1 MPAVTPSP
9 LPESKYSVL
18 DHLLDGLDAPALHW
32 LSGYVAGVAAER
44 EGKRALPLAAP
55 VAAAARRRRI
65 TVVYGSQTGNAKRI
79 AESLAAQFEA
89 ANLPVRLLRADAY
102 PQRELKDET
111 LLYIVMSTQG
121 EGDPPDDSMG
131 FVEFVSGKRAPK
143 LPGLQ
148 YAVLGLGDTSYPEF
162 CGISRKLDE
171 RLNELGAKR
180 LQEAGAADLDI
191 ETVAR
196 PWTVVALERAREV
209 FAERALPLASVTPLR
224 RADAGALDAAAT
236 AAAFHREAPFLAEV
250 LENQRITARDSD
262 KDIRH
267 VEFSLEG
274 SGLTYEPGDALGVW
288 PRQPSAQV
296 EEVLELLNLAP
307 DVVVEH
313 DSTRLPLSE
322 WLGKK
327 RELTRLARPFLAE
340 HAKRNG
346 DAALAHALTPEGR
359 DQLAALFDRY
369 QLPDL
374 LRAYPASW
382 TADELVA
389 RLRPLAPRM
398 YSIASSREE
407 VGNEVHLTVA
417 NVRYRSF
424 ERDRVGVASRYLSHL
439 DDDARAPIFIEPN
452 DRFRLPADPARDIVM
467 IGPGTGIAPFRAF
480 VQHRAST
487 GATGRNWLFFGNPH
501 FTADFLYQVEWQKA
515 LADGSLNRIDLA
527 FSRDQQKKIY
537 VQHRMLE
544 QGKDLYSWIE
554 GGGHVYVCGDANHMA
569 KDVHNALLDIAVAH
583 GGKSREVAQT
593 WLADLARNGR
603 YARDVY

>member
-1 MPAVTPSP
+1 MPAVTLSP
-9 LPESKYSVL
+9 LPENKHSVL
-18 DHLLDGLDAPALHW
+18 DHLLEGLDAPALHW
-32 LSGYVAGVAAER
+32 LSGYMAGVAAER
-44 EGKRALPLAAP
+44 DGRQPRPSAAP
-55 VAAAARRRRI
+55 VAPAARRQRI
-65 TVVYGSQTGNAKRI
+65 TVVYGSQTGNAKRA
-79 AESLAAQFEA
+79 AEALTLQLEA
-89 ANLPVRLLRADAY
+89 ADLPVRLVRADAY

-121 EGDPPDDSMG
+121 EGDPPDDSIG
-131 FVEFVSGKRAPK
+131 FVEFISGKRAPK

-171 RLNELGAKR
+171 RLSELGAKR
-180 LQEAGAADLDI
+180 LQEAGAADLDV

-196 PWTVVALERAREV
+196 PWTAVALERAREV

-224 RADAGALDAAAT
+224 RNEPGALEAAT
-236 AAAFHREAPFLAEV
+236 TAVAFHREAPFLAEV
-250 LENQRITARDSD
+250 LANQRITARDSD

-267 VEFSLEG
+267 IEFSLEG
-274 SGLTYEPGDALGVW
+274 SGLSYEPGDALGVW
-288 PRQPSAQV
+288 PVQAPQQV
-296 EEVLELLNLAP
+296 DEVLDLLKLAP
-307 DVVVEH
+307 DTVVEH
-313 DSTRLPLSE
+313 DAVRLPLSE

-346 DAALAHALTPEGR
+346 DSALAHALTAEGR
-359 DQLAALFDRY
+359 EQLAALFDQY

-374 LRAYPASW
+374 LRAYPAAW
-382 TADELVA
+382 TAEDLVA

-407 VGNEVHLTVA
+407 VGDEVHLTVA
-417 NVRYRSF
+417 NVRYNAF

-439 DDDARAPIFIEPN
+439 DEDARAPIFIEQN
-452 DRFRLPADPARDIVM
+452 DRFRLPADPSRDVIM

-480 VQHRAST
+480 VQHRSAT
-487 GATGRNWLFFGNPH
+487 GASGRNWLFFGNPH

-515 LADGSLNRIDLA
+515 LADARLHRIDLA

-544 QGKDLYSWIE
+544 QGKDLD
-554 GGGHVYVCGDANHMA
+554 GGGYLYVCGDANHMA

-583 GGKSREVAQT
+583 GGKNRESAQA
-593 WLADLARNGR
+593 WLADLARDGR